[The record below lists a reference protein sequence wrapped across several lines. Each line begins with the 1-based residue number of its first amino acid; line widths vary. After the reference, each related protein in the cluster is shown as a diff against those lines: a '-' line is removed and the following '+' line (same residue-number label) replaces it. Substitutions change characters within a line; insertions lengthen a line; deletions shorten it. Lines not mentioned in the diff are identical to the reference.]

1 MNQLSYR
8 RAGRR
13 FPLQEKKKR
22 KEKSF
27 FDETANIEK
36 KIKHQ
41 KLKLSVAKDKMC
53 AKLGLY
59 VSSFL
64 LLMASSEDTDS
75 LHD

>member
-13 FPLQEKKKR
+13 FPLQEKKR

-36 KIKHQ
+36 VKHQ